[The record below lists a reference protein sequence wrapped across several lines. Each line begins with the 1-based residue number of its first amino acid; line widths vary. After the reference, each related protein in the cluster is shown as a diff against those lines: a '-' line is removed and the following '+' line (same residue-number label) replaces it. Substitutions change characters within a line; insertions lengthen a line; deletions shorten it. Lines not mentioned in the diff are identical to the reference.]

1 MANGRDQPRPRRWR
15 LAVGAVIGV
24 ATLAMVS
31 SSWIDRSDTY
41 RLEIPVV
48 GRVLLISNAGPVEV
62 RNGDVNQ
69 LTSNESW
76 LLNRPKIESLG
87 DSDEVVVRVTCEG
100 RLPCRSATV
109 LTVLPGTEVVIVAT
123 EGSVLVD
130 QMDGAL
136 TIYDGHGNTL
146 LGALSGSVK
155 VVSES
160 GRVSGN
166 GLSVSQIDVS
176 TVSSEVAL
184 EFQTLPER
192 VLVVTGRESTR
203 LRLPE
208 GDVTLMVT
216 SPENLQNFE
225 VESVLGSASVI
236 TIRSNG
242 PVTITPPLE
251 VQPKE

>member
-1 MANGRDQPRPRRWR
+1 MAKRRDQPRRSRLR
-15 LAVGAVIGV
+15 LAAGAVAGLAV
-24 ATLAMVS
+24 LAMAS
-31 SSWIDRSDTY
+31 SSWIDRSDTN
-41 RLEIPVV
+41 RLEIPAV
-48 GRVLLISNAGPVEV
+48 GRVLIISNAGPVEV
-62 RNGDVNQ
+62 RNGEANQ

-76 LLNRPKIESLG
+76 LLNRPKTESLG

-100 RLPCRSATV
+100 RLPCRSSTV
-109 LTVLPGTEVVIVAT
+109 LTVLPGTEVVVVAT
-123 EGSVLVD
+123 KGSVLVD
-130 QMDGAL
+130 RMDGSL
-136 TIYDGHGNTL
+136 TIYDGHGDTL
-146 LGALSGSVK
+146 LGALTGSVK

-192 VLVVTGRESTR
+192 VLVVTGPESTR

-225 VESVLGSASVI
+225 VDSVPGSASEI
-236 TIRSNG
+236 TVLSKG

-251 VQPKE
+251 VKPKE